1 MGIFHYAHSQ
11 GRRRG
16 TRDLTRDFGL
26 NEPRGN
32 FVRPFDERV
41 AGWIEIP
48 EGAEV
53 VAAALESEHRM
64 LGEEARTQRAQWEPK
79 DPRWP
84 LEGLAVDVELT
95 QFPAQGRPALG
106 RIIEVLGPPDAFGV
120 DVEIVIRKHH
130 LPHTFPTKAD
140 RGGARA
146 GEGDA
151 LRASMRMSLRAAR
164 TSAGCRS

>member
-1 MGIFHYAHSQ
+1 M
-11 GRRRG
+11 
-16 TRDLTRDFGL
+16 GL

-95 QFPAQGRPALG
+95 QFPSNGRPALG

-130 LPHTFPTKAD
+130 LPHTFPTKAIAEAHERSKETVAQLD
-140 RGGARA
+140 PT
-146 GEGDA
+146 
-151 LRASMRMSLRAAR
+151 SLSAAR